1 MDGCNN
7 RSQLGGLS
15 SLRDITHIKEMNS
28 QADNIQT
35 IAEHRLRRTSVI
47 FATIINIFFHA
58 LIYNTNREICFMTLE
73 SFWQTEKPKSDF
85 PGSTQVLTRVF
96 VGSIELF
103 AAISRLTD
111 VSLILSLVYLCR
123 RSYQGGR
130 QIKFYYCKLSFK
142 SSLKLSMVLT

>member
-35 IAEHRLRRTSVI
+35 VAEHRLRTSVI

-58 LIYNTNREICFMTLE
+58 LIYNTNREICFMTLK
-73 SFWQTEKPKSDF
+73 SFWQTEKPKSNF

-111 VSLILSLVYLCR
+111 VSLTLSLVYLCR